1 MAAFKRKIFYMGG
14 FDPRGVRH
22 YHALYREAAER
33 WSERTGVTLAVSGRK
48 PVSPIR
54 TDWTIDNA
62 DDGTHTDY
70 SFLRW
75 EDLVRR
81 AWIRN
86 PVKLALR
93 AARTYGGLIGRFDV
107 AMARRVPSGPI
118 KTLFYPPVLSV
129 LLPLLIGLLP
139 FLVALVWLPWWA
151 ALAIG
156 AVLGIAGATPV
167 LRKLHT
173 PWLLRFFTFNAET
186 GGGDAD
192 PLMVERL
199 DAFTREILAELG
211 DTRTADWDEV
221 LLVTHSNGSILAV
234 PLMQRILAARGG
246 ALPDRFALVTFG
258 QSIPLIL
265 CRGDAKGFK
274 ERLRAVGRGDF
285 RWFDIGS
292 PPDGA
297 GFHGVNPMA
306 LIGAETRPRLVHLNP
321 RFYRF
326 YDPDTYHS
334 GLANKYEVHFD
345 YLRVGDRVSPLDY
358 PSLTA
363 TARPIEASVAAF
375 KAL

>member
-1 MAAFKRKIFYMGG
+1 MAGFKRKIFYIGG
-14 FDPRGVRH
+14 FDPRGVRY

-33 WSERTGVTLAVSGRK
+33 WSERTGVALAVSNRQA
-48 PVSPIR
+48 VSPTR
-54 TDWTIDNA
+54 TDWSVENA
-62 DDGTHTDY
+62 GDGTRTSY

-81 AWIRN
+81 AWIGS
-86 PVKLALR
+86 PVTLGLR
-93 AARTYGGLIGRFDV
+93 AARTYGGLIGNFDV
-107 AMARRVPSGPI
+107 AMARSVPSGPI
-118 KTLFYPPVLSV
+118 KTLFYPPVFSV
-129 LLPLLIGLLP
+129 LLPLLIGLVP
-139 FLVALVWLPWWA
+139 FLVALAWLPWWA

-156 AVLGIAGATPV
+156 AVLGIAGAAPL

-186 GGGDAD
+186 GGGASD
-192 PLMVERL
+192 PLMAARL
-199 DAFTREILAELG
+199 DAFADTILAELG
-211 DTRTADWDEV
+211 GAGADEWDEV

-234 PLMQRILAARGG
+234 PLMERILAARGG
-246 ALPDRFALVTFG
+246 AMPANFALVTFG

-306 LIGAETRPRLVHLNP
+306 LIGAETRPALVHLNP

-326 YDPDTYHS
+326 YDPANYHS
-334 GLANKYEVHFD
+334 GLANKYEIHFD

-363 TARPIEASVAAF
+363 TARPIAASVAAF
-375 KAL
+375 EAL

>member
-1 MAAFKRKIFYMGG
+1 MFKRKIFYMGG

-22 YHALYREAAER
+22 YHALYRQSAAR
-33 WSERTGVTLAVSGRK
+33 WSERTGVPLAVSNRK
-48 PVSPIR
+48 TASPAR
-54 TDWTIDNA
+54 ADWTIENA
-62 DDGTHTDY
+62 VDGTTTSY

-81 AWIRN
+81 AWIKS
-86 PVKLALR
+86 PVRLGLR
-93 AARTYGGLIGRFDV
+93 ALRTYGGLLRHADLHIIRT
-107 AMARRVPSGPI
+107 VPSGPV
-118 KTLFYPPVLSV
+118 KTLFYPPVFSV
-129 LLPLLIGLLP
+129 LLPLLIGIVP
-139 FLVALVWLPWWA
+139 FLLGLVWLPWWA

-156 AVLGIAGATPV
+156 AVLGVAGATP
-167 LRKLHT
+167 LLKKLHT
-173 PWLLRFFTFNAET
+173 PWLLRFFIFNAET

-192 PLMVERL
+192 PPMVARL
-199 DAFTREILAELG
+199 DAFATQILAELDG
-211 DTRTADWDEV
+211 GPNQEEWDEV

-234 PLMQRILAARGG
+234 PLMERILAARGG
-246 ALPDRFALVTFG
+246 TMPANFALVTLG

-297 GFHGVNPMA
+297 GFYGVNPMA
-306 LIGAETRPRLVHLNP
+306 LIGAETRPALVHLNP
-321 RFYRF
+321 RFYKF
-326 YDPDTYHS
+326 YDPENYHS
-334 GLANKYEVHFD
+334 GLANKYDIHFD

-375 KAL
+375 QAL

>member
-1 MAAFKRKIFYMGG
+1 MAAFKRKIFYVGG

-33 WSERTGVTLAVSGRK
+33 WSEHTGVTLAVSGRK
-48 PVSPIR
+48 AVSPIR
-54 TDWTIDNA
+54 TDWTVDNA
-62 DDGTHTDY
+62 GDGTHASY

-81 AWIRN
+81 AWIKS
-86 PVKLALR
+86 PVKLAWR

-129 LLPLLIGLLP
+129 LLPLLIGMIP
-139 FLVALVWLPWWA
+139 FLVALRWLPWWA

-156 AVLGIAGATPV
+156 AALGIAGATPV

-186 GGGDAD
+186 GGGAND
-192 PLMVERL
+192 PLMTARL
-199 DAFTREILAELG
+199 DSFAEQILGELDG
-211 DTRTADWDEV
+211 ARTADWDEV

-234 PLMQRILAARGG
+234 PLMQRLLAARGG
-246 ALPDRFALVTFG
+246 AIPANFALVTFG

-265 CRGDAKGFK
+265 CRGDAEGFK

-297 GFHGVNPMA
+297 GFFGVNPMA
-306 LIGAETRPRLVHLNP
+306 LIGAESRPRLVHLNP
-321 RFYRF
+321 RFYKF

-358 PSLTA
+358 PSITA
-363 TARPIEASVAAF
+363 TAQPIEASVAAF
-375 KAL
+375 EAL